1 MHRLLRLV
9 SETHRDVASFST
21 PSRKRKKRNSKRNKL
36 SDYYGEGA
44 TSGGRNVAQGDE
56 DDSADDPFLPFVST
70 ILVNLSSATAD
81 EDTCDLA
88 VYMWHDFVYMLKPG
102 TLLRCLYPMV
112 VSIFQVLRKNESEQR
127 SGGFL
132 GADLKKADSVQRM
145 AVNTLRYVIVERRDA
160 LQGELCTLPLHAK
173 EMEVV
178 SALAPEVVQVIE
190 ESISAISRDDLI
202 RKLISCV
209 IDGQVCL
216 QHFSFLL

>member
-1 MHRLLRLV
+1 MLSYLQSRITIGRRESNIETKRRVLCMHRLLRLV

-21 PSRKRKKRNSKRNKL
+21 PSRKRKKRNSKRNTL

-102 TLLRCLYPMV
+102 TLLRCLYPMDQYI
-112 VSIFQVLRKNESEQR
+112 SSSEEKR
-127 SGGFL
+127 IRT
-132 GADLKKADSVQRM
+132 KKWWIPWRRFEADSVQRM

-160 LQGELCTLPLHAK
+160 LQGGVHVA
-173 EMEVV
+173 
-178 SALAPEVVQVIE
+178 SACKGNG
-190 ESISAISRDDLI
+190 S
-202 RKLISCV
+202 
-209 IDGQVCL
+209 G
-216 QHFSFLL
+216 